1 MCYSNFQIRDVQY
14 HRWGI
19 VSRILA
25 LFGKYRISRYQGN
38 LHIFTA
44 SMTIATAQKFG
55 QDHQLIFTYTAS
67 HRPPELVGH
76 TSQP

>member
-1 MCYSNFQIRDVQY
+1 
-14 HRWGI
+14 
-19 VSRILA
+19 
-25 LFGKYRISRYQGN
+25 
-38 LHIFTA
+38 
-44 SMTIATAQKFG
+44 MTIATAQKFG